1 MDKVTIA
8 IVFTLYMLVMIGIGV
23 YFYFKKKNDSDA
35 YLLAGRNLNPWVA
48 SMSAQASDM
57 SGWLLTGLPGLAC
70 SITLASVGAA
80 KEAIWTAIGLLIG
93 TILNWILVGKRLRVY
108 TEILGDSQT
117 LPEYFQNRFE
127 DKKGILRAVSSLI
140 ILVFFTVYTASMFSA
155 SAKLF
160 NSVFGLSY
168 LGALFLGATIIVCY
182 VFLGGFLAISYTD
195 LIQGLLMFFTLIII
209 PFVLMGALTP
219 EQNGLLGNLLGQI
232 GNLLPNANND
242 ISAITIISC
251 LGWGL
256 GYCGMPHILVRFMA
270 TKDKRVFKPATII
283 SSVWAIITLTAAIF
297 IGIMGAVYVPELQ
310 DKENVFMAVV
320 GKLFHP
326 ILAGIMLSAVLAAIM
341 STADSQLLVASTA
354 FANDFYK
361 VAIRKNASNKEIVWI
376 NRFTIIIVSIIA
388 IVIALDPKSSIFTLV
403 SYAWAGFGASFGPL
417 VFFSLYSNKITLKG
431 AVASIST
438 GAITTIIL
446 FTLKSTCIITSGF
459 WMIYEIIPGFV
470 FASIVLWIV
479 SLIDKKGAEPLK
491 EGFDNMIK
499 ELKSKDADVS
509 KDSIIKEETLLENDA
524 ENKKLEIAESNS
536 NKVVLVEEKVEESTD
551 VNKLSCNSII
561 QENLDENESSKSE

>member
-1 MDKVTIA
+1 MDKVIIA
-8 IVFTLYMLVMIGIGV
+8 IVFALYMLLMIGIGV
-23 YFYFKKKNDSDA
+23 FFYIKKKNDADA
-35 YLLAGRNLNPWVA
+35 YLLAGRSLNPWVA

-93 TILNWILVGKRLRVY
+93 TMLNWIFVGKRLRVY

-160 NSVFGLSY
+160 NSVFGLDY
-168 LGALFLGATIIVCY
+168 TIALVVGAIIIVSY

-195 LIQGLLMFFTLIII
+195 LIQGLLMFFTLTII
-209 PFVLMGALTP
+209 PFVLMGKLDANQT
-219 EQNGLLGNLLGQI
+219 QNLDIIISNI
-232 GNLLPNANND
+232 GNILPNANND

-270 TKDKRVFKPATII
+270 TKDKRVFKPATVI
-283 SSVWAIITLTAAIF
+283 SGVWAVITLTAAIF

-326 ILAGIMLSAVLAAIM
+326 VLAGIMLSAVLAAIM

-361 VAIRKNASNKEIVWI
+361 VALRKNASNKEIVWV
-376 NRFTIIIVSIIA
+376 NRITIIVVSVIA
-388 IVIALDPKSSIFTLV
+388 LVIALDPKSSIFTLV

-417 VFFSLYSNKITLKG
+417 VLFSLYSKKITLKG

-438 GAITTIIL
+438 GALTTIIL
-446 FTLKSTCIITSGF
+446 FSLKATGVVTSGF
-459 WMIYEIIPGFV
+459 WMIYEILPGFL
-470 FASIVLWIV
+470 FASVMLWIV
-479 SLIDKKGAEPLK
+479 SLIDKNGAKHLEN
-491 EGFDNMIK
+491 GFDNMIK
-499 ELKSKDADVS
+499 ELKSSEAAVS
-509 KDSIIKEETLLENDA
+509 KESIILEDSAHQDESVAVEVNNM
-524 ENKKLEIAESNS
+524 NK
-536 NKVVLVEEKVEESTD
+536 
-551 VNKLSCNSII
+551 
-561 QENLDENESSKSE
+561 

>member
-1 MDKVTIA
+1 MEIIDFMDKVIIA
-8 IVFTLYMLVMIGIGV
+8 IVFALYMLLMIGIGV
-23 YFYFKKKNDSDA
+23 FFYIKKKNDADA
-35 YLLAGRNLNPWVA
+35 YLLAGRSLNPWVA

-93 TILNWILVGKRLRVY
+93 TMLNWIFVGKRLRVY

-160 NSVFGLSY
+160 NSVFGLDY
-168 LGALFLGATIIVCY
+168 TIALVVGAIIIVSY

-195 LIQGLLMFFTLIII
+195 LIQGLLMFFTLTII
-209 PFVLMGALTP
+209 PFVLMGKLDANQT
-219 EQNGLLGNLLGQI
+219 QNLDIIISNI
-232 GNLLPNANND
+232 GNILPNANND

-270 TKDKRVFKPATII
+270 TKDKRVFKPATVI
-283 SSVWAIITLTAAIF
+283 SGVWAVITLTAAIF

-326 ILAGIMLSAVLAAIM
+326 VLAGIMLSAVLAAIM

-361 VAIRKNASNKEIVWI
+361 VALRKNASNKEIVWV
-376 NRFTIIIVSIIA
+376 NRITIIVVSVIA
-388 IVIALDPKSSIFTLV
+388 LVIALDPKSSIFTLV

-417 VFFSLYSNKITLKG
+417 VLFSLYSKKITLKG

-438 GAITTIIL
+438 GALTTIIL
-446 FTLKSTCIITSGF
+446 FSLKATGVVTSGF
-459 WMIYEIIPGFV
+459 WMIYEILPGFL
-470 FASIVLWIV
+470 FASVMLWIV
-479 SLIDKKGAEPLK
+479 SLIDKNGAKHLEN
-491 EGFDNMIK
+491 GFDNMIK
-499 ELKSKDADVS
+499 ELKSSEAAVS
-509 KDSIIKEETLLENDA
+509 KESIILEDSAHQDESVAVEVNNM
-524 ENKKLEIAESNS
+524 NK
-536 NKVVLVEEKVEESTD
+536 
-551 VNKLSCNSII
+551 
-561 QENLDENESSKSE
+561 

>member
-1 MDKVTIA
+1 M
-8 IVFTLYMLVMIGIGV
+8 
-23 YFYFKKKNDSDA
+23 
-35 YLLAGRNLNPWVA
+35 
-48 SMSAQASDM
+48 
-57 SGWLLTGLPGLAC
+57 
-70 SITLASVGAA
+70 
-80 KEAIWTAIGLLIG
+80 
-93 TILNWILVGKRLRVY
+93 
-108 TEILGDSQT
+108 
-117 LPEYFQNRFE
+117 
-127 DKKGILRAVSSLI
+127 
-140 ILVFFTVYTASMFSA
+140 
-155 SAKLF
+155 
-160 NSVFGLSY
+160 
-168 LGALFLGATIIVCY
+168 
-182 VFLGGFLAISYTD
+182 
-195 LIQGLLMFFTLIII
+195 
-209 PFVLMGALTP
+209 
-219 EQNGLLGNLLGQI
+219 LGQI

-446 FTLKSTCIITSGF
+446 FTLKSTGIITSGF

>member
-219 EQNGLLGNLLGQI
+219 EQNGLLGNLLEDFRIVLIFVSMLVSQPFRPS
-232 GNLLPNANND
+232 LRVVD
-242 ISAITIISC
+242 SK
-251 LGWGL
+251 GL
-256 GYCGMPHILVRFMA
+256 V
-270 TKDKRVFKPATII
+270 
-283 SSVWAIITLTAAIF
+283 
-297 IGIMGAVYVPELQ
+297 
-310 DKENVFMAVV
+310 KENPRIGRV
-320 GKLFHP
+320 
-326 ILAGIMLSAVLAAIM
+326 LSSPLTM
-341 STADSQLLVASTA
+341 TNPFPFLLLNT
-354 FANDFYK
+354 
-361 VAIRKNASNKEIVWI
+361 
-376 NRFTIIIVSIIA
+376 
-388 IVIALDPKSSIFTLV
+388 
-403 SYAWAGFGASFGPL
+403 
-417 VFFSLYSNKITLKG
+417 
-431 AVASIST
+431 
-438 GAITTIIL
+438 
-446 FTLKSTCIITSGF
+446 
-459 WMIYEIIPGFV
+459 
-470 FASIVLWIV
+470 
-479 SLIDKKGAEPLK
+479 
-491 EGFDNMIK
+491 
-499 ELKSKDADVS
+499 
-509 KDSIIKEETLLENDA
+509 
-524 ENKKLEIAESNS
+524 
-536 NKVVLVEEKVEESTD
+536 
-551 VNKLSCNSII
+551 
-561 QENLDENESSKSE
+561 